1 MLSFLLFAF
10 LDAEGMSVFVGL
22 CVGFV
27 VFLAVLYAVSY
38 WFLQDKG
45 ECTDR
50 PDMTGKVCVVTGT
63 TRGLG
68 RVAARRLASCG
79 ATVVMLNRNEQAGK
93 ETAAAITSETGN
105 KEVFNVPCDLADLAA
120 VKTAS
125 EAVLARWPE
134 IDVLL
139 CNAGILTTEL
149 TPTAQGFEPH
159 YGVNFLSHFV
169 LVNNL
174 LPALQKRP
182 EARLVMLSS
191 CGQWFTFGMDFSR
204 LTVED
209 YTSHN
214 WRYDHFF
221 SYCRSKLAMLLFA
234 KECQRR
240 YGNANLVSVAA
251 APGVIMTDLWRK
263 ISPAVDFFLRYI
275 AFVPLCAFCCDPFH
289 VCVFFCLAGTLSS
302 RPSSRGHSRR
312 SCAVWRRSRAS
323 SRAHTTTTVAR
334 PLRTRRPAT
343 STWPTSSG
351 APPLRSRVTTCS
363 TRSLPTRL
371 SSDRACFLTDESST
385 AAACYLSLLPC
396 FSPQPFGQA
405 SPQHCVRACAHVD
418 GG

>member
-1 MLSFLLFAF
+1 
-10 LDAEGMSVFVGL
+10 MSVFVAL

-27 VFLAVLYAVSY
+27 VFLAVLYAVAY

-50 PDMTGKVCVVTGT
+50 PDMKGKVCVVTGT

-93 ETAAAITSETGN
+93 DAAAAIASETGN
-105 KEVFNVPCDLADLAA
+105 SEVYNVPCDLADLAA
-120 VKTAS
+120 VKAAS

-174 LPALQKRP
+174 LPALQRRP

-191 CGQWFTFGMDFSR
+191 CGQWFTFGMDFGR
-204 LTVED
+204 LTVAD
-209 YTSHN
+209 YTSHH

-240 YGNANLVSVAA
+240 YGSAQLVSVAA

-263 ISPAVDFFLRYI
+263 ISPAMDFFLRYI
-275 AFVPLCAFCCDPFH
+275 AFVLSSHLTTLSCHCSHLPHSTPHFFLKHTHAHTQVSCPQERRAGRAVGDSVLCGAVPEHRAGRVLRPPPPVLCAPAGRQPARGRRALAHCLCADARLPAQPPARRGPA
-289 VCVFFCLAGTLSS
+289 VRCVS
-302 RPSSRGHSRR
+302 P
-312 SCAVWRRSRAS
+312 
-323 SRAHTTTTVAR
+323 
-334 PLRTRRPAT
+334 
-343 STWPTSSG
+343 
-351 APPLRSRVTTCS
+351 
-363 TRSLPTRL
+363 
-371 SSDRACFLTDESST
+371 
-385 AAACYLSLLPC
+385 LPC
-396 FSPQPFGQA
+396 ERVP
-405 SPQHCVRACAHVD
+405 
-418 GG
+418 

>member
-1 MLSFLLFAF
+1 
-10 LDAEGMSVFVGL
+10 MSVFVAF
-22 CVGFV
+22 CVGFAV
-27 VFLAVLYAVSY
+27 LLAVLYAVSY

-68 RVAARRLASCG
+68 RVAAQRLASCG

-105 KEVFNVPCDLADLAA
+105 KDVHNVPCDLADLAA
-120 VKTAS
+120 VKAAS

-134 IDVLL
+134 VDVLL

-191 CGQWFTFGMDFSR
+191 CGQWFTFGMDSSR

-209 YTSHN
+209 YTSHQ

-240 YGNANLVSVAA
+240 YGSARLVSVAA

-263 ISPAVDFFLRYI
+263 ISPAVDFFLRYVAYPVLKNVEQGAQSEI
-275 AFVPLCAFCCDPFH
+275 LC
-289 VCVFFCLAGTLSS
+289 CLAPFQTIVPGAYYDHR
-302 RPSSRGHSRR
+302 RPSFAHPQADNPRVAAELWRTAFAQSRDYLLNPQL
-312 SCAVWRRSRAS
+312 AD
-323 SRAHTTTTVAR
+323 
-334 PLRTRRPAT
+334 PA
-343 STWPTSSG
+343 
-351 APPLRSRVTTCS
+351 
-363 TRSLPTRL
+363 
-371 SSDRACFLTDESST
+371 
-385 AAACYLSLLPC
+385 
-396 FSPQPFGQA
+396 QQ
-405 SPQHCVRACAHVD
+405 
-418 GG
+418 

>member
-1 MLSFLLFAF
+1 
-10 LDAEGMSVFVGL
+10 MSVFVAL

-27 VFLAVLYAVSY
+27 VFLAALYAVAY

-50 PDMTGKVCVVTGT
+50 PDMKGKVCVVTGT

-93 ETAAAITSETGN
+93 DAAAAIASETGN
-105 KEVFNVPCDLADLAA
+105 SEVYNVPCDLADLAA
-120 VKTAS
+120 VKAAS

-174 LPALQKRP
+174 LPALQRRP

-191 CGQWFTFGMDFSR
+191 CGQWFTFGMDFGR
-204 LTVED
+204 LTVAD
-209 YTSHN
+209 YTSHH

-240 YGNANLVSVAA
+240 YGSAQLVSVAA

-263 ISPAVDFFLRYI
+263 ISPAMDFFLRYI
-275 AFVPLCAFCCDPFH
+275 AFVLSSHLTTLSCHCSHLPHSTPH
-289 VCVFFCLAGTLSS
+289 FFLKHTHAHTHTGILSS
-302 RPSSRGHSRR
+302 RTSSRARSRR
-312 SCAVWRRSRAS
+312 FCAVWRRSRAS
-323 SRAHTTTTVAR
+323 CRARTTTTAAR
-334 PLRTRRPAT
+334 PLRTRRQAT
-343 STWPTSSG
+343 SAWPPSSG
-351 APPLRSRVTTCS
+351 ALPLRRRATTCS
-363 TRSLPTRL
+363 TPSLPRTG
-371 SSDRACFLTDESST
+371 SEVCV
-385 AAACYLSLLPC
+385 
-396 FSPQPFGQA
+396 SPPL
-405 SPQHCVRACAHVD
+405 
-418 GG
+418 

>member
-1 MLSFLLFAF
+1 
-10 LDAEGMSVFVGL
+10 MSVFVAF
-22 CVGFV
+22 CVGFA

-45 ECTDR
+45 KYTDR

-204 LTVED
+204 LTVDD
-209 YTSHN
+209 YTSHK

-240 YGNANLVSVAA
+240 YGSASLVSVAA

-275 AFVPLCAFCCDPFH
+275 AFVLPLLPF
-289 VCVFFCLAGTLSS
+289 F
-302 RPSSRGHSRR
+302 
-312 SCAVWRRSRAS
+312 SCAVRLVHCFGGVGRYPVLK
-323 SRAHTTTTVAR
+323 TVEQGAQSEILCCLA
-334 PLRTRRPAT
+334 PFQTIVPGAYYDHRRPSFAHPQAGNQRVAAELWRT
-343 STWPTSSG
+343 AFAQTHDYLLNPQLADPT
-351 APPLRSRVTTCS
+351 
-363 TRSLPTRL
+363 
-371 SSDRACFLTDESST
+371 
-385 AAACYLSLLPC
+385 
-396 FSPQPFGQA
+396 QQ
-405 SPQHCVRACAHVD
+405 
-418 GG
+418 

>member
-93 ETAAAITSETGN
+93 DTAAAITSETGN

-289 VCVFFCLAGTLSS
+289 VCVCFFLSCRYPVLKTVEQGAQSEILCCLAPFQSIVPGAYYDHR
-302 RPSSRGHSRR
+302 RPSFAHPQAGNQHVADELWRTAFAQSRDYLLNPQL
-312 SCAVWRRSRAS
+312 AD
-323 SRAHTTTTVAR
+323 
-334 PLRTRRPAT
+334 
-343 STWPTSSG
+343 PT
-351 APPLRSRVTTCS
+351 
-363 TRSLPTRL
+363 
-371 SSDRACFLTDESST
+371 
-385 AAACYLSLLPC
+385 
-396 FSPQPFGQA
+396 QQ
-405 SPQHCVRACAHVD
+405 
-418 GG
+418 